1 MALIR
6 APLGEIVNSLFGSL
20 RLACGDKNGM
30 NYFNTSHLGFWR
42 SFTAAIIVAPIFA
55 LLLSVRY
62 AVSSNDVNLFR
73 FVLIY
78 AIAYII
84 GWAAF
89 PIIINYVTDVLGHGK
104 KFVRYIIIYNWASVL
119 QNFIYL
125 PFAILVEAQLI
136 HGTAASIIGLC
147 LLSLVFLYTAFI
159 TKTALEV
166 SNGIAAAI
174 IVFDLILS
182 VIISATTQ
190 KVLQTI

>member
-84 GWAAF
+84 GWVAF

-147 LLSLVFLYTAFI
+147 LLSLVFLYTTFI

-190 KVLQTI
+190 KVLHTI

>member
-6 APLGEIVNSLFGSL
+6 APMGEIVNSLYGSS
-20 RLACGDKNGM
+20 RLAWGDKNGI

-55 LLLSVRY
+55 LLLNVRY
-62 AVSSNDVNLFR
+62 AVSSNDINLFR
-73 FVLIY
+73 FVSIY
-78 AIAYII
+78 AIAYVI
-84 GWAAF
+84 GWVAF
-89 PIIINYVTDVLGHGK
+89 PIIINYVTDVLGHGE
-104 KFVRYIIIYNWASVL
+104 KFVRYIVIYNWASVL
-119 QNFIYL
+119 QNLIYL

-136 HGTAASIIGLC
+136 DGTAATIIGLC
-147 LLSLVFLYTAFI
+147 LLGLVFLYTAFI

-166 SNGIAAAI
+166 SNGVATAI

-190 KVLQTI
+190 KILHNI

>member
-6 APLGEIVNSLFGSL
+6 APLEEIVNSLFGSL

-84 GWAAF
+84 GWVAF

-104 KFVRYIIIYNWASVL
+104 KFVRYIIIYNWASLL

-147 LLSLVFLYTAFI
+147 LLSLIFLYTTFI

>member
-6 APLGEIVNSLFGSL
+6 APMGEIVNSLYGSL
-20 RLACGDKNGM
+20 RLAWGDKNGI

-42 SFTAAIIVAPIFA
+42 SFTAAIIVAPIFV
-55 LLLSVRY
+55 LLLNVRY
-62 AVSSNDVNLFR
+62 AVSNNDINFFR
-73 FVLIY
+73 FVSIY
-78 AIAYII
+78 AIAYVI
-84 GWAAF
+84 GWVAF
-89 PIIINYVTDVLGHGK
+89 PIIINYVTDVLGHGA
-104 KFVRYIIIYNWASVL
+104 KFVRYIVIYNWASVL
-119 QNFIYL
+119 QNLIYL

-136 HGTAASIIGLC
+136 DGTAATIIGLC
-147 LLSLVFLYTAFI
+147 LLGLVFLYTAFI

-190 KVLQTI
+190 KILHTI

>member
-1 MALIR
+1 MTLIR
-6 APLGEIVNSLFGSL
+6 APLGEIVNSLYGSL
-20 RLACGDKNGM
+20 RLACGDKNGI

-73 FVLIY
+73 FVLIH

-84 GWAAF
+84 GWIVF

-159 TKTALEV
+159 TKTALDV

-190 KVLQTI
+190 KVLHTI

>member
-6 APLGEIVNSLFGSL
+6 APMGEIVNSLYGSL
-20 RLACGDKNGM
+20 QLAWGDKNGI

-55 LLLSVRY
+55 LLLNVRY
-62 AVSSNDVNLFR
+62 AVSSNDINFFR
-73 FVLIY
+73 FVSIY

-84 GWAAF
+84 GWVAF
-89 PIIINYVTDVLGHGK
+89 PIIINYVTDVLGHGA
-104 KFVRYIIIYNWASVL
+104 KFVRYIVIYNWASVL
-119 QNFIYL
+119 QNLIYL

-136 HGTAASIIGLC
+136 DGTAATIIGLC
-147 LLSLVFLYTAFI
+147 LLGLVFLYTAFI
-159 TKTALEV
+159 TKIALEV

-190 KVLQTI
+190 KILHTI

>member
-1 MALIR
+1 M
-6 APLGEIVNSLFGSL
+6 GEIVNSLYGSL
-20 RLACGDKNGM
+20 QLAWGDKNGI

-55 LLLSVRY
+55 LLLNVRY
-62 AVSSNDVNLFR
+62 AVSSNDINFFR
-73 FVLIY
+73 FVSIY

-84 GWAAF
+84 GWVAF

-159 TKTALEV
+159 TKTALDV

-190 KVLQTI
+190 KVLHTI

>member
-1 MALIR
+1 MALIS
-6 APLGEIVNSLFGSL
+6 APIGEIVNSLYGSL

-55 LLLSVRY
+55 ILLNVRY
-62 AVSSNDVNLFR
+62 LVSSNDINLFR
-73 FVLIY
+73 FVTIY
-78 AIAYII
+78 AIAYVI
-84 GWAAF
+84 GWVAF
-89 PIIINYVTDVLGHGK
+89 PIIINYVTDILGHGE
-104 KFVRYIIIYNWASVL
+104 KFVRYIVIYNWASVL
-119 QNFIYL
+119 QNSIYL
-125 PFAILVEAQLI
+125 PFAILVEAQLVD
-136 HGTAASIIGLC
+136 GTAATIIGIC

-166 SNGIAAAI
+166 SNGVAAAI

-190 KVLQTI
+190 KILHTI

>member
-6 APLGEIVNSLFGSL
+6 APLEEIVNSLFGSL

-84 GWAAF
+84 GWVAF

-104 KFVRYIIIYNWASVL
+104 KFVRYIIIYNWASLL